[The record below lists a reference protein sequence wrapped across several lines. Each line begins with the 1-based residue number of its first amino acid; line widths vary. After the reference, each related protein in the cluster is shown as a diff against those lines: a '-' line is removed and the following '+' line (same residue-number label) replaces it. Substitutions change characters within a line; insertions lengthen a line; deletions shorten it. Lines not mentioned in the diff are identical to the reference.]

1 MVSSN
6 GCSTNTD
13 APESRSQGGE
23 EPRPQTYR
31 RYFEDRGDEPTQ
43 RAGLRRVCLVLL
55 LLPMIAGCGSPSL
68 WSRWEAE
75 RDQWRAQRVMGRLR
89 IEPRLTSPDDLA
101 RAAGE
106 WRRVARRWPVETW
119 IVRAAHDSIARDV
132 ARIGA
137 RAAIQAARLDGV
149 RGDTAASAAAL
160 IGIGRVCADVWPIPL
175 EAALARVTVL
185 ERSGDSTAAR
195 AVDEEIARSQG
206 LLSPDRSEMVRP
218 VLDAGLR
225 VVAWHRRGGRTASAD
240 SARRALASTIEV
252 ALADPP
258 PGGAAGRLWMALGDL
273 RVAAPDPAERGTAR
287 DAYRIALGA
296 SSLGSARAD
305 AVLRLAEGALAQGQR
320 DTAVVYAR
328 WAEWDF
334 ERRRAPEAFALEA
347 RAWEELSHPDSAL
360 GAWGRFVDL
369 GWHDGREITRARWER
384 ARLFES
390 LDRWEQ
396 ARGEL
401 HAVVA
406 SDPLSETAFRA
417 MRRLVDH
424 HVERHEP
431 ELAVLAARW
440 GVERIGRTL
449 ATVRDPGV
457 LLVAR
462 RTKADLLLA
471 TDDPVGACAA
481 LVDLWRNH
489 GGTEQGVRA
498 GFQAAA
504 LAESDL
510 KDREQAVRL
519 YRELER
525 HVTDPTRKQEAQAAL
540 ARLAP
545 HS

>member
-1 MVSSN
+1 MALV
-6 GCSTNTD
+6 
-13 APESRSQGGE
+13 
-23 EPRPQTYR
+23 
-31 RYFEDRGDEPTQ
+31 
-43 RAGLRRVCLVLL
+43 VLL
-55 LLPMIAGCGSPSL
+55 PLVAGCGSPSL
-68 WSRWEAE
+68 WSRWQAE
-75 RDQWRAQRVMGRLR
+75 RDQWQAQRMMGRLR
-89 IEPRLTSPDDLA
+89 IEPRLTSPDDLV
-101 RAAGE
+101 RAARE
-106 WRRVARRWPVETW
+106 WRRVADRWPAEQW
-119 IVRAAHDSIARDV
+119 IARAAHDSIARDV

-149 RGDTAASAAAL
+149 RGDTAAAAAAL
-160 IGIGRVCADVWPIPL
+160 IATGRVCADVWPIPL

-206 LLSPDRSEMVRP
+206 MLSPDRSEMVRA

-225 VVAWHRRGGRTASAD
+225 VAAWHRHGGRDASAD
-240 SARRALASTIEV
+240 SARRALASAIEV

-258 PGGAAGRLWMALGDL
+258 PGAAAGRLWMALGDL
-273 RVAAPDPAERGTAR
+273 RMDASDPAERGTAR

-305 AVLRLAEGALAQGQR
+305 AVIRLAEGALAQGQR
-320 DTAVVYAR
+320 DTAVAYAR

-334 ERRRAPEAFALEA
+334 ERRRTPEAFALEA
-347 RAWEELSHPDSAL
+347 RAWEELSHADSAL

-424 HVERHEP
+424 HVERNEP

-489 GGTEQGVRA
+489 SGTEEGVRA

-504 LAESDL
+504 LAESGL
-510 KDREQAVRL
+510 KDPEQAVRL

-525 HVTDPTRKQEAQAAL
+525 HVTDPARKQEAQAAL
-540 ARLAP
+540 ARLSP
-545 HS
+545 RS